1 MKLGLGFAP
10 AVNERAVAFAVTSS
24 EAFTDLFNACV
35 DEQATQLGR
44 TPKQR
49 SASQELNSSGA
60 AHVTVFSGAEPD
72 DIHHDHF
79 QNVPNNQKSDVVR
92 PRRPSVNK
100 LVPQANPQLDESAME
115 ALSVKPVK
123 VRRERRLSVDA
134 DRLRIDALIDD
145 DSGRSLAATVFDDEL
160 GGAATA
166 ARRKERRRSTD
177 GSIMAG
183 ARTQYAPHPRP
194 PPAPLRPRAFRPCA
208 PPPTPSSLA
217 CPRSSCRPWMRRSRR
232 THWASWRR
240 NHWSRL
246 TSPGAGAALS
256 RCPRC
261 CNPYSDANPNP
272 YPNPYP
278 NLTPALTPT
287 RWPPCLRTRWRS
299 SARSTTRGIAGGG
312 GGSRRSR
319 RPRSARSCICS
330 PSYLPTWWVPTRATA

>member
-1 MKLGLGFAP
+1 MERPLSPASLALDREERMYDLYDMVCSGEIRLEQAFMKLGLGFAP

-44 TPKQR
+44 TPMQR
-49 SASQELNSSGA
+49 SASQELNLSGA

-79 QNVPNNQKSDVVR
+79 QNAPNQKSDLAR
-92 PRRPSVNK
+92 PRRLSANK

-134 DRLRIDALIDD
+134 DRLCFDALIDD
-145 DSGRSLAATVFDDEL
+145 DSGRSLAATVFEDEL

-183 ARTQYAPHPRP
+183 VRTQYAPHPRP
-194 PPAPLRPRAFRPCA
+194 STRT
-208 PPPTPSSLA
+208 PPPTRLA
-217 CPRSSCRPWMRRSRR
+217 HAPLYPRPLRSHARAAFAVR
-232 THWASWRR
+232 GCG
-240 NHWSRL
+240 
-246 TSPGAGAALS
+246 GADGPIGPVGRAAGLAGPTGAA
-256 RCPRC
+256 
-261 CNPYSDANPNP
+261 
-272 YPNPYP
+272 
-278 NLTPALTPT
+278 
-287 RWPPCLRTRWRS
+287 
-299 SARSTTRGIAGGG
+299 
-312 GGSRRSR
+312 
-319 RPRSARSCICS
+319 
-330 PSYLPTWWVPTRATA
+330 

>member
-1 MKLGLGFAP
+1 MNSANTLRYLRGTTCGRSPVKSRPRAALFDCRTGAARSETLCRTRRGATTMERSLSPASLALDRQERMYDLYDMVCSGEIRLEQAFMKLGLGFAP

-44 TPKQR
+44 TPMQR
-49 SASQELNSSGA
+49 SASQELNLSGA

-72 DIHHDHF
+72 DIHHEHF
-79 QNVPNNQKSDVVR
+79 QNAPNNQKSDLVR

-134 DRLRIDALIDD
+134 DRLCIDALIDD
-145 DSGRSLAATVFDDEL
+145 DSGRSLAATVFEDEL

-183 ARTQYAPHPRP
+183 VRTQYAPHPRP
-194 PPAPLRPRAFRPCA
+194 STRT
-208 PPPTPSSLA
+208 PPPTRLA
-217 CPRSSCRPWMRRSRR
+217 HAPLYPRPLRSHARAAFAVR
-232 THWASWRR
+232 GCG
-240 NHWSRL
+240 
-246 TSPGAGAALS
+246 GADGPIGPVGRAAGLAGPTGAA
-256 RCPRC
+256 
-261 CNPYSDANPNP
+261 
-272 YPNPYP
+272 
-278 NLTPALTPT
+278 
-287 RWPPCLRTRWRS
+287 
-299 SARSTTRGIAGGG
+299 
-312 GGSRRSR
+312 
-319 RPRSARSCICS
+319 
-330 PSYLPTWWVPTRATA
+330 